1 MNDQTKVQVDMM
13 RKTEQMLYSRSEELF
28 ATMVK
33 MPFKGNCLGPQIVAG
48 RLSRGSFVRG
58 TRDVSA
64 LEKDQGNRLP
74 IAEMSL
80 GTLLIGAP

>member
-1 MNDQTKVQVDMM
+1 
-13 RKTEQMLYSRSEELF
+13 
-28 ATMVK
+28 
-33 MPFKGNCLGPQIVAG
+33 MPFQGNCLGPQIVAG
-48 RLSRGSFVRG
+48 RPSRGSFVRG

-64 LEKDQGNRLP
+64 SEKDQGNWLP

>member
-1 MNDQTKVQVDMM
+1 
-13 RKTEQMLYSRSEELF
+13 
-28 ATMVK
+28 
-33 MPFKGNCLGPQIVAG
+33 MPFKGNYLGPQIVAG
-48 RLSRGSFVRG
+48 GLSRGSSVRG

-64 LEKDQGNRLP
+64 LEKDQGNWLP